1 MCSDLRGFIVLR
13 YKGVKVLQTFDSEGV
28 IEHYVGKVKEDRNPH
43 FFGPGHSSLT
53 HVPSDVTFTHH
64 N

>member
-1 MCSDLRGFIVLR
+1 M
-13 YKGVKVLQTFDSEGV
+13 LQTFDSDGV

-53 HVPSDVTFTHH
+53 RVQSHVYIDTS
-64 N
+64 